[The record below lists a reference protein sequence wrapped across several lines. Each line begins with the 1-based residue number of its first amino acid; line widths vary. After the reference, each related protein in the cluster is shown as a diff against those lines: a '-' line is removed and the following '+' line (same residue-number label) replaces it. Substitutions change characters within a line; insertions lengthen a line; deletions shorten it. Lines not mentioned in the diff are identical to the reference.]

1 MKPLYTITLLLL
13 SAFITTAQEKGDM
26 VIEDRLLTW
35 DDFQGKH
42 KSDFFDASTNYLITL
57 EPKTYTPGDPVPEY
71 KAISYFRQRVSSV
84 DRKFMKESTDESK
97 AHVLKH
103 EQGHYD
109 IARITTRQINDI
121 YKNFKWHPRRSMYQA
136 DSIFR
141 SINNQMRAIQL
152 KYDKETNHSKVKEE
166 QERWNKL
173 IADALDNRKLPE

>member
-1 MKPLYTITLLLL
+1 ML

-26 VIEDRLLTW
+26 IIEDRLLTW

-42 KSDFFDASTNYLITL
+42 KSDVFDAITITEMII
-57 EPKTYTPGDPVPEY
+57 EPNKYIPGTPVPEY
-71 KAISYFRQRVSSV
+71 KAKAYFKQRESSV
-84 DRKFMKESTDESK
+84 DRKFMKVSTDEVK

-109 IARITTRQINDI
+109 IARITEMQINDI
-121 YKNFKWHPRRSMYQA
+121 YKNFNWHPRRSMFQA
-136 DSIFR
+136 DSISR

-152 KYDKETNHSKVKEE
+152 KYDKETNHSKIKEE

-173 IADALDNRKLPE
+173 IVEGLNNRKLPQ